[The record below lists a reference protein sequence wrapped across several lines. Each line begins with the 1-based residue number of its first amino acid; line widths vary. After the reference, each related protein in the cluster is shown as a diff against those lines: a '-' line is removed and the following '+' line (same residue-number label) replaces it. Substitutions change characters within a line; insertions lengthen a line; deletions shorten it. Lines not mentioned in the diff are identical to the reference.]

1 MSENQNMFEDCGEG
15 VLFTEENK
23 KSDRSPDMT
32 GSIEIEGK
40 PYRIVAWSRVGSRS
54 GKEFL
59 SIKVSPQR
67 DKSQTV
73 PNHTNQDSVQGTP
86 KPADRFSNDDVPF

>member
-1 MSENQNMFEDCGEG
+1 MNQNQFEDCGEG

-23 KSDRSPDMT
+23 KSDRAPDMT

-40 PYRIVAWSRVGSRS
+40 AYRIVAWTRVGSRS

-67 DKSQTV
+67 EKSQQE
-73 PNHTNQDSVQGTP
+73 PKSNQQESA
-86 KPADRFSNDDVPF
+86 PAQQFSNDDVPF

>member
-1 MSENQNMFEDCGEG
+1 MNQNQFEDCGEG
-15 VLFTEENK
+15 VLFTEDNK

-40 PYRIVAWSRVGSRS
+40 AYRIVAWNRVGTRS

-67 DKSQTV
+67 EKSQQE
-73 PNHTNQDSVQGTP
+73 PQSSQNQSP
-86 KPADRFSNDDVPF
+86 PAQTFTNDDVPF